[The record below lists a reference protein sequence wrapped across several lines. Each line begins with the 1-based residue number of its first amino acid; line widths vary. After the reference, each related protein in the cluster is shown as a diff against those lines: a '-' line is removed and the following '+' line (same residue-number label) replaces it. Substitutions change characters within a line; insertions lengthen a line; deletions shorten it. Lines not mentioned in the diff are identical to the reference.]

1 MHEQSQNSLKPTR
14 EDLEKGTYA
23 LLCWE
28 EGETLYEFDEDPIDQ
43 CPSWKK
49 RRSWSHGEIKQISV
63 QQEDDAGPLP
73 IRQKQLNEEGNL
85 KATLLY
91 MKDFNRLSND
101 KNTEKNQA
109 ETESVESESDNRELG
124 EIDKESSHHVAL
136 HIINRLSDG
145 KNNKVP
151 SSEIYTQT
159 SKSDG
164 TIGPAL
170 TQLYERKMVEREYSG
185 NKYEYWMS
193 DHGEVV
199 IEKYGKPPDEHL
211 NMQISD

>member
-1 MHEQSQNSLKPTR
+1 V
-14 EDLEKGTYA
+14 
-23 LLCWE
+23 CWE
-28 EGETLYEFDEDPIDQ
+28 QGETLYEFDENPLDP
-43 CPSWKK
+43 CPSWKE
-49 RRSWSHGEIKQISV
+49 RDSWSHDSEIKQISV

-73 IRQKQLNEEGNL
+73 IRQKLLDKEGNL
-85 KATLLY
+85 KATVLY
-91 MKDFNRLSND
+91 MKGFNKLSND

-109 ETESVESESDNRELG
+109 ETESVEPESDNRELG
-124 EIDKESSHHVAL
+124 EIVKDTGHHVAL
-136 HIINRLSDG
+136 YIIKRLLDG
-145 KNNKVP
+145 KHDKVP

-159 SKSDG
+159 SISKG

-170 TQLYERKMVEREYSG
+170 NDLHERKMIEREHSG

-199 IEKYGKPPDEHL
+199 IEKYGKPLDEHL